1 MTEIYPAGM
10 IKQAVR
16 QRASQR
22 EVEAR
27 REGLIAILAAQW
39 PMIVR
44 QVFYQATVAN
54 LVEKTEAGYAK
65 VQTDL
70 VWLRRNELIP
80 YEWIVDNTR
89 WEQRPRTY
97 ESIAE
102 ALTYAARSY
111 RRSLWSDAPCH
122 VEIWLEKDALA
133 GVVVPVTAKLDV
145 SLMVARGYASLSFL
159 HEAGTAI
166 AELGVPCFIYHLGD
180 FDPSGV
186 DAGRNI
192 EKSLKEY
199 SGGAEIHFERL
210 AVTPE
215 QIEAWSLPSRPTK
228 TSDSRFK
235 AFGYAES
242 VELDAI
248 PPDELRSLVREA
260 IARHIT
266 SEELDRLNEL
276 ERDEQAM
283 LLQMVGEMTQ

>member
-1 MTEIYPAGM
+1 MTEVYPAST
-10 IKQAVR
+10 IKPATR

-27 REGLIAILAAQW
+27 REGLIAIVAAQW
-39 PMIVR
+39 PMTVR
-44 QVFYQATVAN
+44 QIFYQATVSD
-54 LVEKTEAGYAK
+54 LVEKSEAGYAR

-70 VWLRRNELIP
+70 VWLRRNGLIP

-97 ESIAE
+97 KSIAE
-102 ALTYAARSY
+102 ALTHAARSY
-111 RRSLWSDAPCH
+111 RRSLWSEASCH
-122 VEIWLEKDALA
+122 VEVWLEKDALA
-133 GVVVPVTAKLDV
+133 GVIVPVTAELDV
-145 SLMVARGYASLSFL
+145 SLRVARGYASLSFL

-199 SGGAEIHFERL
+199 SGGAAIHFERL
-210 AVTPE
+210 AVNPE
-215 QIEAWSLPSRPTK
+215 QIEGWSLPSRPTK
-228 TSDSRFK
+228 ATDSRSK
-235 AFGYAES
+235 TFGYAES

-248 PPDELRSLVREA
+248 PPDELRNLVREA
-260 IARHIT
+260 IERHIT
-266 SEELDRLNEL
+266 SEELARLNEL